1 MAVLWFTPRVPG
13 RPDVA
18 PSHVQGRCPANARLE
33 SDKRVDGV
41 LTARCIRRRLERL
54 ETEKPIF
61 VNLRDKEDLD
71 GFRLTSSSEP
81 VGEGPI
87 NRSGERESG

>member
-1 MAVLWFTPRVPG
+1 
-13 RPDVA
+13 
-18 PSHVQGRCPANARLE
+18 VQGRCPANARLE

-54 ETEKPIF
+54 ESEKPIF

-81 VGEGPI
+81 VGESPI